1 MARQVKK
8 GDHIMD
14 YFHMTAPC
22 GLDCFNCH
30 FFLAHEDYDSMK
42 QVEQWSHKLNIPVD
56 IMLCRGCRHHNGQ
69 IPLQKHIFGEAHRC
83 AAYECS
89 HDKRVDFCGDCD
101 QFPCDNLHPYA
112 DKAGD
117 LPHNIK
123 VYNLCLI
130 NKMGLEK
137 WAETKAMK
145 VRRDYFNKPWSL
157 A

>member
-1 MARQVKK
+1 
-8 GDHIMD
+8 MD
-14 YFHMTAPC
+14 YLKMTAPC

-30 FFLAHEDYDSMK
+30 FFIAREDQEAMNT
-42 QVEQWSHKLNIPVD
+42 VEKLSEEHNIPVAV
-56 IMLCRGCRHHNGQ
+56 MLCNGCRSHDGQ
-69 IPLQKHIFGEAHRC
+69 IPLQKHVFGEVHRC

-89 HDKRVDFCGDCD
+89 KEKGLNFCGNCE

-112 DKAGD
+112 DMAGD

-123 VYNLCLI
+123 VFNLCLI

-137 WAETKAMK
+137 WAESKAIK
-145 VRRDYFNKPWSL
+145 VRKAYFYKPWTL

>member
-1 MARQVKK
+1 MN
-8 GDHIMD
+8 
-14 YFHMTAPC
+14 YFQMTAPC

-30 FFLAHEDYDSMK
+30 FYLAQEDQDAMST
-42 QVEQWSHKLNIPVD
+42 VEKLSKDYNIPVET
-56 IMLCRGCRHHNGQ
+56 MLCKGCRSHNGK
-69 IPLQKHIFGEAHRC
+69 IPLQKHVFGGAHLC

-89 HDKRVDFCGDCD
+89 QEKGLELCGDCD

-123 VYNLCLI
+123 IFNLCLI

-137 WAETKAMK
+137 WAESKASE
-145 VRRDYFNKPWSL
+145 VRKNYFTKPWTL

>member
-1 MARQVKK
+1 M
-8 GDHIMD
+8 DH
-14 YFHMTAPC
+14 FQMTAPC

-30 FFLAHEDYDSMK
+30 FFLAHEDKEAMRM
-42 QVEQWSHKLNIPVD
+42 VNKLSEEFNIPVEL
-56 IMLCRGCRHHNGQ
+56 MLCNGCRKHNGR
-69 IPLQKHIFGEAHRC
+69 IPIQKQIFGDTHRC

-89 HDKRVDFCGDCD
+89 HSKGLEFCGACD

-123 VYNLCLI
+123 VFNLCLI

-137 WAETKAMK
+137 WAESKASE
-145 VRRDYFNKPWSL
+145 VRKIYFTKPWTL
-157 A
+157 T